1 MIIETDFPDH
11 WKTRAL
17 TAYCGDGAVLCLLRL
32 WAHCQVRK
40 EYVFDYTP
48 DVLEAVA
55 GWNGEP
61 GQFFDGLR
69 LYRFIDTNGGEIEI
83 HDFKKI
89 NPKLVANWKN
99 GSKGGR
105 PKTEET
111 RPEPTANP
119 AETHSKP
126 NGNPMATERK
136 PSGNPEKKPTRN
148 PRETQTEPTANPNGD
163 FKPTENPTKTQLKPN
178 GNPDTTQTEPTANP
192 TGTHRKPDSKDS
204 KDSKD
209 SIPPISP
216 PLGDGKPN
224 SPQRKSERMS
234 NEVVRLFGELLP
246 VECGNG
252 LSANDAEKLC
262 AKFSEFAAARI
273 EMKKPFKTENG
284 AKYHARQVRRAL
296 EAGFSAGEI
305 LGLFDRAIGKEW
317 QDWIFEE
324 DFLKKEAQGKSE
336 NNNSPRGRFTLPGA
350 YGDVEL

>member
-111 RPEPTANP
+111 RPEPTTNP

-126 NGNPMATERK
+126 NGNPTATERK
-136 PSGNPEKKPTRN
+136 PSGNPEKKTHAKPTRN
-148 PRETQTEPTANPNGD
+148 PNR
-163 FKPTENPTKTQLKPN
+163 
-178 GNPDTTQTEPTANP
+178 
-192 TGTHRKPDSKDS
+192 THRKPK
-204 KDSKD
+204 
-209 SIPPISP
+209 
-216 PLGDGKPN
+216 
-224 SPQRKSERMS
+224 
-234 NEVVRLFGELLP
+234 
-246 VECGNG
+246 
-252 LSANDAEKLC
+252 
-262 AKFSEFAAARI
+262 
-273 EMKKPFKTENG
+273 
-284 AKYHARQVRRAL
+284 RR
-296 EAGFSAGEI
+296 F
-305 LGLFDRAIGKEW
+305 
-317 QDWIFEE
+317 
-324 DFLKKEAQGKSE
+324 
-336 NNNSPRGRFTLPGA
+336 
-350 YGDVEL
+350 

>member
-126 NGNPMATERK
+126 NGNPTATERK
-136 PSGNPEKKPTRN
+136 PSGNPEKKPTQN

-163 FKPTENPTKTQLKPN
+163 FKPTENPTETHPKPH
-178 GNPDTTQTEPTANP
+178 GNPNTAQTEPNENP
-192 TGTHRKPDSKDS
+192 TATQRQPETEDRKNNKESTE
-204 KDSKD
+204 
-209 SIPPISP
+209 SIPTKNP
-216 PLGDGKPN
+216 PLSNGQPN
-224 SPQRKSERMS
+224 SPQR
-234 NEVVRLFGELLP
+234 
-246 VECGNG
+246 
-252 LSANDAEKLC
+252 
-262 AKFSEFAAARI
+262 
-273 EMKKPFKTENG
+273 T
-284 AKYHARQVRRAL
+284 
-296 EAGFSAGEI
+296 
-305 LGLFDRAIGKEW
+305 
-317 QDWIFEE
+317 
-324 DFLKKEAQGKSE
+324 
-336 NNNSPRGRFTLPGA
+336 
-350 YGDVEL
+350 